1 MRVKHSPAGQT
12 KGESDFSYQLYGRLT
27 QLGQVTDFCQSS
39 AEGFHTEVSL
49 KRFFF
54 FFFLEMV
61 NLLPVYSCADKA
73 QYLQGVFETNFFLFY
88 IFNPH
93 ATYTH
98 IWKKIFCMLR
108 IIFLFFYRLMIF
120 PGVHKSLR
128 GKLHRQGEWEN
139 LDCVKPQKQQGQWW
153 LAIPVVENYN
163 SYGKNPLSYELL
175 QQSSMSHLAGW
186 S

>member
-1 MRVKHSPAGQT
+1 MNICKFKDHKYQWTTEIKMRVKHSPASQT

-39 AEGFHTEVSL
+39 AEGFHSKVSL
-49 KRFFF
+49 KRCWFFF
-54 FFFLEMV
+54 FSWNGKSTASIQLCRQSPILARCV
-61 NLLPVYSCADKA
+61 WN
-73 QYLQGVFETNFFLFY
+73 QFFLFY

-128 GKLHRQGEWEN
+128 GKLHRQGER
-139 LDCVKPQKQQGQWW
+139 VRKPR
-153 LAIPVVENYN
+153 LR
-163 SYGKNPLSYELL
+163 
-175 QQSSMSHLAGW
+175 
-186 S
+186 